1 MIILFLSLFLIFTG
15 FIIGL
20 GAVTVIDW
28 HGLLAQNSSY
38 WTVATTR
45 THKITKPL
53 IWLGTILLTAGKILA
68 YKTNALPILPEEFLL
83 LGILILN
90 GCFLSFVI
98 SPYLLKKEKEG
109 KDKDLLPS
117 FIQTKIKISFVFS
130 FLGWWSLFTWT
141 IYTLTLYLSMPC
153 FR

>member
-1 MIILFLSLFLIFTG
+1 MITLPLLSIFLTFAG

-28 HGLLAQNSSY
+28 HGFLAQKSSY

-45 THKITKPL
+45 THKVTKPL
-53 IWLGTILLTAGKILA
+53 IWFGTILLILGKYLSYLYIPA
-68 YKTNALPILPEEFLL
+68 VVNTYEFFL

-98 SPYLLKKEKEG
+98 SPYLLEKEKEG
-109 KDKDLLPS
+109 KDKNLLPS
-117 FIQTKIKISFVFS
+117 SIQLKIKISFIFS
-130 FLGWWSLFTWT
+130 FVGWWGLVL
-141 IYTLTLYLSMPC
+141 LTAYNFSQL
-153 FR
+153 

>member
-1 MIILFLSLFLIFTG
+1 MLNINLISLFLTFAG
-15 FIIGL
+15 FIVGL

-28 HGLLAQNSSY
+28 HGFLAQKSSY

-45 THKITKPL
+45 AHKITKPL
-53 IWLGTILLTAGKILA
+53 IWLGTILLVTGKYLS
-68 YKTNALPILPEEFLL
+68 YLYLPQTVNIYEFLL

-98 SPYLLKKEKEG
+98 SPYLLKREKEG

-117 FIQTKIKISFVFS
+117 SIQLKIKISFVFS
-130 FLGWWSLFTWT
+130 FAGWWGLVL
-141 IYTLTLYLSMPC
+141 LTAYNLSNLL
-153 FR
+153 